1 MNPDLTREMASLT
14 GKAIRDHV
22 QEKLAPVLAEL
33 DAVKAELADLQDV
46 VRSEKSLKYRGVHE
60 PNVAYDVGD
69 TVTLGGSL
77 WHCNVLTKERPGEGS
92 KAWTLAVKRGR
103 DGKDLTR

>member
-1 MNPDLTREMASLT
+1 MSPDMIREMARAT
-14 GKAIRDHV
+14 GELLREHV
-22 QEKLAPVLAEL
+22 KQKLEPVLAEL
-33 DAVKAELADLQDV
+33 GEVKAELASLQDV

-60 PNVAYDVGD
+60 PNVAYDTGD
-69 TVTLGGSL
+69 TVTHGGSL
-77 WHCNVLTKERPGEGS
+77 WHCNALTKERPGEGS

>member
-1 MNPDLTREMASLT
+1 MSPDLLRAIARANGEMIRE
-14 GKAIRDHV
+14 HV
-22 QEKLAPVLAEL
+22 QEKLAPVLEEL
-33 DAVKAELADLQDV
+33 RAVRAELASLQEA

-60 PNVAYDVGD
+60 LGAAYDAGD
-69 TVTLGGSL
+69 TVTHGGSL

-92 KAWTLAVKRGR
+92 KDWTLAVKRGR

>member
-1 MNPDLTREMASLT
+1 MSPDLLREMARAN
-14 GKAIRDHV
+14 GEMIRDHV
-22 QEKLAPVLAEL
+22 KQKLAPVLAEI
-33 DAVKAELADLQDV
+33 AEVKAELAALQDV

-60 PNVAYDVGD
+60 PSVAYDTGD
-69 TVTLGGSL
+69 TVTHGGSL

>member
-1 MNPDLTREMASLT
+1 MIREMGRAT
-14 GKAIRDHV
+14 GEMIREHV
-22 QEKLAPVLAEL
+22 QKKLAPVLEELGAVTAEL
-33 DAVKAELADLQDV
+33 SALQDV

-60 PNVAYDVGD
+60 LGAAYDTGD
-69 TVTLGGSL
+69 TVTHGGSL

-92 KAWTLAVKRGR
+92 RAWTLAVKRGR

>member
-1 MNPDLTREMASLT
+1 MIREMGRAT
-14 GKAIRDHV
+14 GEMIREHV
-22 QEKLAPVLAEL
+22 QQKLAPVLEEL
-33 DAVKAELADLQDV
+33 GAVKAELCALQDV

-60 PNVAYDVGD
+60 PSLAYDTGD
-69 TVTLGGSL
+69 TVTHGGSL
-77 WHCNVLTKERPGEGS
+77 WHCNSLTKERPGEGS

>member
-1 MNPDLTREMASLT
+1 MIREMGRAT
-14 GKAIRDHV
+14 GEMIREHV
-22 QEKLAPVLAEL
+22 QQKLAPVLEEL
-33 DAVKAELADLQDV
+33 GAVKAELSALQDV

-60 PNVAYDVGD
+60 MGAAYDTGD
-69 TVTLGGSL
+69 TVTQGGSL

-92 KAWTLAVKRGR
+92 KDWTLAVKRGR

>member
-1 MNPDLTREMASLT
+1 MR
-14 GKAIRDHV
+14 
-22 QEKLAPVLAEL
+22 
-33 DAVKAELADLQDV
+33 AELAALQDV

-60 PNVAYDVGD
+60 PNVAYDTGD
-69 TVTLGGSL
+69 TVTHGGSL

-103 DGKDLTR
+103 DGKVLTR